1 MSTMVNVFNV
11 ATSTRTETV
20 SQTTVTNIFPVVV
33 AVTSTQTNPVVSV
46 NENSQ
51 TTIYQTNNP
60 DQTTVW
66 IWVGIA
72 IVLAAASVVI
82 ILVVDYSNK
91 HPQPYSSEPMVMYPT
106 QPPAQVLG
114 PYPFPPVGPVPQ
126 PMNK

>member
-51 TTIYQTNNP
+51 TTFYQN
-60 DQTTVW
+60 Q
-66 IWVGIA
+66 
-72 IVLAAASVVI
+72 
-82 ILVVDYSNK
+82 
-91 HPQPYSSEPMVMYPT
+91 
-106 QPPAQVLG
+106 QPPTK
-114 PYPFPPVGPVPQ
+114 Q
-126 PMNK
+126 PSQSGGNVSYRGAFV